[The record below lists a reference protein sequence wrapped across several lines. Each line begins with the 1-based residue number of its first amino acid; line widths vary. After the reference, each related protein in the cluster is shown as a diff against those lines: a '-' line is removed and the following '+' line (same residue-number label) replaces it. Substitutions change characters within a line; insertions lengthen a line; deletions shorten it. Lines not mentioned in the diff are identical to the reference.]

1 MLTMVLYLKMRLSPP
16 QFSSTDT
23 VMLNE
28 NKQTNTKKTP
38 PEPIFK
44 NIEHNLSLVP
54 NYLILLNLKRIL

>member
-28 NKQTNTKKTP
+28 NKQTKKKTP

-44 NIEHNLSLVP
+44 NVEHNLSLVP
-54 NYLILLNLKRIL
+54 NYLILLNSKRIL